1 MRKHYSRQN
10 LILLRMRLSRCAH
23 TSNKWGFP
31 CINPCVAVAYQVSS
45 VLRFCPNF
53 LVTPVSK
60 IIFGDHIISS
70 FTCILVP
77 SVAILLASI
86 SEGHSSG
93 IENVSHG
100 TVCIAV
106 RQMHETRRFSLIYIS
121 AVLGMNAFISLLLL
135 SYDLVFD
142 DDGYNGG
149 KAAEKRKKR
158 KDYSDDEDRKSG
170 SEAKRGESRRR
181 ENRGEEKD
189 RRRERRTSFSS
200 SDEEGREKRNIEK
213 RERRRSPGNSDDNR
227 REKRKKENRERHRRN
242 SSSDEG
248 RMEKRKRENRERRR
262 EASSNEGDGRIER
275 KRNSQA
281 GDYSRSH
288 KVRL

>member
-31 CINPCVAVAYQVSS
+31 CINPCVAVAFQVSS

-200 SDEEGREKRNIEK
+200 SDEEGREKRKIEK
-213 RERRRSPGNSDDNR
+213 RERRRSPGNSDENR
-227 REKRKKENRERHRRN
+227 RENRERHRSN
-242 SSSDEG
+242 SSSDGE
-248 RMEKRKRENRERRR
+248 RREKRKRENRERRR
-262 EASSNEGDGRIER
+262 EASSSEGDGRIER
-275 KRNSQA
+275 KKNSQG

-288 KVRL
+288 KVRF